1 MADDSDEN
9 EVLALI
15 VISLG
20 AAALSEEKVK
30 KKTKRAKKRFWVK
43 DWLQTRHQHGAYNGI
58 INELRFHH
66 EENY

>member
-1 MADDSDEN
+1 MADDSNEN

-30 KKTKRAKKRFWVK
+30 KRNKESKEKI
-43 DWLQTRHQHGAYNGI
+43 LG
-58 INELRFHH
+58 
-66 EENY
+66 